1 MRQKLTRGCLVL
13 TAYQLFAA
21 TSSVSELQ
29 VKAAFCYHF
38 AQFTAW
44 PPPASAGRKT
54 FVACTIG
61 PSAVAAFHLA
71 FEGKLLA
78 GRAASVRELLTD
90 RDVTDCDLVFLPA
103 SDQNRYAA
111 IREAVSSRAVLTIG
125 DWSGFAADGGMINF
139 YTEEDKVRFEVNVGA
154 SRKAGLMIN
163 SQVLRLARIVGP
175 RT

>member
-1 MRQKLTRGCLVL
+1 MRLRITRGCLVL
-13 TAYQLFAA
+13 VAYQLFAA

-44 PPPASAGRKT
+44 PPSGTGKKT
-54 FVACTIG
+54 FVACTSG
-61 PSAVAAFHLA
+61 PPTVTAFQLA
-71 FEGKLLA
+71 FEGKVLA
-78 GRAASVRELLTD
+78 GRAASVREVLSD
-90 RDVTDCDLVFLPA
+90 RDATDCDLLFLP
-103 SDQNRYAA
+103 SSEQKRYPA
-111 IREAVSSRAVLTIG
+111 IREAVSSKAVLTIG
-125 DWSGFAADGGMINF
+125 DWSGFAADGGIINF